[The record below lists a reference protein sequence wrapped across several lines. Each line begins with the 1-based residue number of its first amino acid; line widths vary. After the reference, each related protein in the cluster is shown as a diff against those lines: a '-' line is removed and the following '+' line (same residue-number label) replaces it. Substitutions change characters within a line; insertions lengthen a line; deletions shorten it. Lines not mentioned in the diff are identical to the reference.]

1 MIKIVG
7 LGPGSKDALTIGTI
21 NELEESKH
29 IFLRTEKHPT
39 VDYLKEKN
47 IVFDTYDNIYDSI
60 DSFDEV
66 YLNIAKDLISKHK
79 NMNDLIYAV
88 PGHPLVAEKS
98 VFNLIELCKEN
109 DIEYKVIPAV
119 SFIDAMIESLKI
131 DPIEGLKVIDSFD
144 ISNQILDK
152 RIGTI
157 VTQVYNQLIASEVK
171 LRLLECYNDETEI
184 YYVRAAGIYGQ
195 ESIRKIPLF
204 ELDMQE
210 DIDYLT
216 SIYIPK
222 DLKNKKDFNDFLD
235 IIEVLRGEG
244 GCPWDREQT
253 HKSLKKALIEE
264 SYEVIDAIDQ
274 EDDDSLIEELGDV
287 LLQVVFHASIG
298 KEDGYFDIGDVIEG
312 ICNKMISRHPHVFKD
327 DDGLN
332 SSEDVIIKWDELKK
346 KEKGYNSV
354 VEEMRGITK
363 GLPALLRAHK
373 IQEKAK
379 KVGFDFE
386 NIDFAVSKVKEE
398 LKEVIDVYNTENVEK
413 IQEEVGDL
421 IFSCVNVARFL
432 KVDEEIALNYTID
445 KFIKRFQYIEKV
457 AKDKNIELTNMT
469 LDEMNELWEI
479 SKKLKLMDN
488 LNKGIL

>member
-7 LGPGSKDALTIGTI
+7 LGPGAKEALTIGTI
-21 NELEESKH
+21 CELESNKN

-47 IVFDTYDNIYDSI
+47 IVFATYDNVYESI
-60 DSFDEV
+60 GSFDEV
-66 YLNIAKDLISKHK
+66 YLNIA
-79 NMNDLIYAV
+79 NDLIKKHGDFGDLVYAV

-109 DIEYKVIPAV
+109 NIEYKIIPAV
-119 SFIDAMIESLKI
+119 SFIDAMIEALKI

-144 ISNQILDK
+144 IGNQILDK

-157 VTQVYNQLIASEVK
+157 ITQVYNPLIASEVK
-171 LRLLECYNDETEI
+171 LELLEQYNDETEI
-184 YYVRAAGIYGQ
+184 YYVRAAGIKDQ

-222 DLKNKKDFNDFLD
+222 DLKNKKDFNDLLS
-235 IIEVLRGEG
+235 IIETLRGED

-253 HKSLKKALIEE
+253 HQSLKKALIEE

-274 EDDDSLIEELGDV
+274 ENDDSLIEELGDV

-298 KEDGYFDIGDVIEG
+298 KEEGYFDMSDIVEA
-312 ICNKMISRHPHVFKD
+312 ICNKMINRHPHVFKKANE
-327 DDGLN
+327 LN
-332 SSEDVIIKWDELKK
+332 SSEEVVVKWDELKK
-346 KEKGYNSV
+346 KEKGYNSIT
-354 VEEMRGITK
+354 EEMKGITK

-373 IQEKAK
+373 VQEKAK

-386 NIDFAVSKVKEE
+386 NVNFAIDKVKEE
-398 LKEVIDVYNTENVEK
+398 LSEVIDVYNTENVEK
-413 IQEEVGDL
+413 IKEELGDL
-421 IFSCVNVARFL
+421 FFSCVNVARFL

-445 KFIKRFQYIEKV
+445 KFIKRFAYIEKV
-457 AKDKNIELTNMT
+457 AKEKNIEITNMNME
-469 LDEMNELWEI
+469 EMDKLWEI
-479 SKKLKLMDN
+479 SKKID
-488 LNKGIL
+488 